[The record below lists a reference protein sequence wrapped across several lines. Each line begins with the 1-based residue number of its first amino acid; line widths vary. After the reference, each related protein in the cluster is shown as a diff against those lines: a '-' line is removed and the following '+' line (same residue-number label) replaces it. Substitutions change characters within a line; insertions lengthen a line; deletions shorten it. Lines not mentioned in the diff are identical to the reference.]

1 MPDPSD
7 LLDREQ
13 FVVYPVE
20 VHKVEGWIVQSMGK
34 GRREHVQRLH
44 AFGMWGQRC
53 RQSAANSRTHLPENP
68 MPTGGRRA
76 CVLDAR
82 LHDAGNESGI
92 GTCIEQSSV
101 EAKGRDVGSAS
112 IGSGRH

>member
-1 MPDPSD
+1 
-7 LLDREQ
+7 
-13 FVVYPVE
+13 
-20 VHKVEGWIVQSMGK
+20 
-34 GRREHVQRLH
+34 
-44 AFGMWGQRC
+44 
-53 RQSAANSRTHLPENP
+53 